1 LRWDGPVI
9 NQRTAV
15 LQILMANSR
24 TSYADIA
31 RQLHCSRAHAR
42 ELVHQ
47 LREDGVIEQFT
58 VILDSRK
65 LGQTLSAF
73 LDIQVA
79 PAHLEQT
86 AAELAATQEVIS
98 LYIMSDLRSLHVHTL
113 TDDLAALD
121 AFVCAHLYGRNHI
134 LSLECKIATR
144 RVKTWGG
151 GVRP

>member
-1 LRWDGPVI
+1 MGWDVDVI

-31 RQLHCSRAHAR
+31 RQLQCSRAHAR

-47 LREDGVIEQFT
+47 LRADGVIEQFT

-79 PAHLEQT
+79 PVCLEQT
-86 AAELAATQEVIS
+86 ATALAATQEVIS

-121 AFVCAHLYGRNHI
+121 AFVRTHLYGRDHI
-134 LSLECKIATR
+134 LRLECKIATR